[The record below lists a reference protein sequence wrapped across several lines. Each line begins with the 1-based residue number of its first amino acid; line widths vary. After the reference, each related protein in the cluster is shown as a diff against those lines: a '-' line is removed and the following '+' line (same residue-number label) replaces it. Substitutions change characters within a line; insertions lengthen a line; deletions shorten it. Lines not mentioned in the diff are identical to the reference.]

1 MAVPAIT
8 RDRAEAAL
16 ARQESFDIVELASRT
31 SAVLATANVIPMRGE
46 TLRVPVLGSLPEA
59 AFVEES
65 SDGVI
70 DTEYDVDVKKKSKA
84 RVDTLTLTARTL
96 ATIVIVPEEVLEDD
110 EAGLTALIE
119 ARTAEAIGA
128 KLDAAV
134 LFGTPDSPS
143 SPIWADPIVTAAIA
157 NGRVITAGT
166 GVDLADDINLAW
178 AEVEDSDFDV
188 NVQFARRRLRS
199 QLRGLRDN
207 ENAPIFVSSLRDD
220 RQADSVYGEDIFYV
234 RNGSFDDSEATIICG
249 DRNHLHIGLRSDVQ
263 YKFLDQATVTDSTG
277 NAVSLAERDL
287 VGIRAR
293 FRAAFQVSVP
303 ASRDQGE
310 YPYPFAIVQPAVS

>member
-46 TLRVPVLGSLPEA
+46 TLRIPVLGSLPEA

-110 EAGLTALIE
+110 EAGLTALI
-119 ARTAEAIGA
+119 
-128 KLDAAV
+128 
-134 LFGTPDSPS
+134 
-143 SPIWADPIVTAAIA
+143 
-157 NGRVITAGT
+157 
-166 GVDLADDINLAW
+166 
-178 AEVEDSDFDV
+178 
-188 NVQFARRRLRS
+188 
-199 QLRGLRDN
+199 
-207 ENAPIFVSSLRDD
+207 
-220 RQADSVYGEDIFYV
+220 
-234 RNGSFDDSEATIICG
+234 
-249 DRNHLHIGLRSDVQ
+249 
-263 YKFLDQATVTDSTG
+263 
-277 NAVSLAERDL
+277 
-287 VGIRAR
+287 
-293 FRAAFQVSVP
+293 
-303 ASRDQGE
+303 
-310 YPYPFAIVQPAVS
+310 